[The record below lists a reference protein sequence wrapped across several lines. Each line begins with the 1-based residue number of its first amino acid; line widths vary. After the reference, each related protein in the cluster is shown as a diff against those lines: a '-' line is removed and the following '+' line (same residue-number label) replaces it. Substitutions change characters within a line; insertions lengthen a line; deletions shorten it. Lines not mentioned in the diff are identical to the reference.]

1 MTQKE
6 TQIIAAWAQ
15 DHINEALQH
24 LTYRQRVLELKV
36 GLFKSKDRR
45 LCACSYGA
53 RGPDAWDLFV
63 PVICSSVIY

>member
-1 MTQKE
+1 MTQNE

-15 DHINEALQH
+15 NHINAALQR
-24 LTYRQRVLELKV
+24 LTHQQRVLELKLD
-36 GLFKSKDRR
+36 LFKRSDRR